1 MDVGFNSLSV
11 LSATAIFF
19 LFSFFSPSPW
29 GGFQTSAE
37 PNLSPPSNWGQIADV
52 LSVGGQ
58 GASSDSRPPFL
69 QIISFSG
76 RIKLSPGGAGT
87 VQGDRGQLS
96 LRRGTLP
103 TPHPLEKERES
114 EREGGG
120 KNALQTLW
128 EIRRPSLSGVEFRS
142 KVFAVGLLRGSP
154 HPPPPLCAALGP

>member
-1 MDVGFNSLSV
+1 MLRQ
-11 LSATAIFF
+11 FF
-19 LFSFFSPSPW
+19 FFPSPW

-114 EREGGG
+114 EREGGEKTPFKHFG
-120 KNALQTLW
+120 KSGGRVFP
-128 EIRRPSLSGVEFRS
+128 ESSSDRRFSPSDSSGGPP
-142 KVFAVGLLRGSP
+142 KPLPPFAP
-154 HPPPPLCAALGP
+154 H